1 MLTLTNLTT
10 EGYERVCAF
19 VDDSAKLRGFV
30 AIHSTARGPAAGGCR
45 FWHYEKKED
54 ALADAMR
61 LARGMSY
68 KNATAD
74 LPLGGAKAVIMA
86 PELTN
91 AAEREALFQAFGAM
105 VDQLGGQYVTAEDV
119 GTSVADMKAAATKTK
134 YVSGITSG
142 DPSPWTA
149 KGVFLSLKVAVKERL
164 GWNDL
169 HGLTV
174 AVQGVGHVGYALC
187 HFLNEAGAKLIVA
200 DTNTVAVENAVRDF
214 GAEAVTVDNI
224 VGVACD
230 VYAPCALGLAINPE
244 TLPRLKAPV
253 VCGAA
258 NNQLASDE
266 MGFQMQKQNILYA
279 PDYVANGGGII
290 SVASEY
296 LNWSEKDVAPRVAA
310 IADTIANVFAQS
322 TKSGQAPH
330 VVADELA
337 EARIKAAQV

>member
-1 MLTLTNLTT
+1 MLTLTTIPKD
-10 EGYERVCAF
+10 GYERVCAF
-19 VDDSAKLRGFV
+19 ADESVNLRGFV

-45 FWHYEKKED
+45 VWQYEKDED

-86 PELTN
+86 PASFAN
-91 AAEREALFQAFGAM
+91 AAARTALFKAYGAM
-105 VDQLGGQYVTAEDV
+105 VEQLDGQYITAEDV
-119 GTSVADMKAAATKTK
+119 GTSVADMQDVASTTK

-174 AVQGVGHVGYALC
+174 AVQGVGHVGHALC
-187 HFLNEAGAKLIVA
+187 GFLNEAGAKLIVA
-200 DTNTVAVENAVRDF
+200 DTNEVAVEQAVQDF
-214 GAEAVTVDNI
+214 GAHAVSVHEI
-224 VGVACD
+224 AGVSCD

-258 NNQLASDE
+258 NNQLASDA
-266 MGFQMQKQNILYA
+266 MGYELQKKNILYA

-290 SVASEY
+290 SVASEC
-296 LNWSEKDVAPRVAA
+296 LNWSEKEVAPRVDA

-322 TKSGQAPH
+322 AKSGRPPH
-330 VVADELA
+330 VEADELA
-337 EARIKAAQV
+337 EARIKAK